1 MAINIVTDSGSD
13 LPREVA
19 DGLGINIVPL
29 YVHFGPVSYRDGIDL
44 QPAEFF
50 KKLETEPIH
59 PTTSSPSPGDFAEVY
74 EKLGQNCEG
83 ILSVHISSKVSATYE
98 SALRGKELV
107 STRKCPIE
115 VVDSRLVTIPL
126 ALVAMEAARA
136 AAAGKNMNDIK
147 DLIGRLVP
155 SLRSY
160 GILDTLKYIVKGG
173 RLGKASGLVGS
184 LLPVRP
190 ILTIKDG
197 SVTPVGVSRTRSGA
211 IERLLERLRS
221 VSNVRAI
228 GIAHSSP
235 DEEVASFTDKLK
247 TFVPDV
253 KPMIAKLG
261 PAIGTHGG
269 PGTIL
274 VAMQPELAA
283 VESDTENARRK
294 LVSLPS
300 LQSIKEGILQ
310 RKQKDV
316 TQFSFINLMP
326 AIH

>member
-1 MAINIVTDSGSD
+1 
-13 LPREVA
+13 
-19 DGLGINIVPL
+19 
-29 YVHFGPVSYRDGIDL
+29 
-44 QPAEFF
+44 
-50 KKLETEPIH
+50 
-59 PTTSSPSPGDFAEVY
+59 
-74 EKLGQNCEG
+74 
-83 ILSVHISSKVSATYE
+83 
-98 SALRGKELV
+98 
-107 STRKCPIE
+107 
-115 VVDSRLVTIPL
+115 
-126 ALVAMEAARA
+126 MEAARA

-155 SLRSY
+155 ALRSY

-283 VESDTENARRK
+283 VESDIETGRRK
-294 LVSLPS
+294 IVSLPS